1 MVLSKK
7 LAVAL
12 AIALPVVGLVAGAAL
27 AGDVDQAVD
36 ADTGS
41 IPEDACTSRP
51 CYDRGGDME
60 DTNIPGSDEGKAETP
75 QYTDPATL
83 KGSVATFAAGCFWGV
98 EDRFKDVEGVTDTT
112 VGYTG
117 GTVQEPTYKQVCSGS
132 TGHAEAIQIQYDPSV
147 VSYEELLDVFWAIH
161 DPTQLDRQGPDIGT
175 QYRSAIFYH
184 NEEQQQK
191 AEASKARLSES
202 GRYTKPIVTKV
213 EPVGL
218 FWAAEDYHQDYL
230 DKNGP
235 FPW

>member
-12 AIALPVVGLVAGAAL
+12 AIALPVVGLVGGVAL
-27 AGDVDQAVD
+27 AGDVGQVVD

-41 IPEDACTSRP
+41 IPEDACMSRP

-60 DTNIPGSDEGKAETP
+60 DTSIPGSDEGKVETP

-83 KGSVATFAAGCFWGV
+83 KGSAATFAAGCFWGV
-98 EDRFKDVEGVTDTT
+98 EDKFKKVEGVTDTT

-132 TGHAEAIQIQYDPSV
+132 TGHAEAIQVEYDPSV

-184 NEEQQQK
+184 NEEQQQQ
-191 AEASKARLSES
+191 AEASKARLNES
-202 GRYTKPIVTKV
+202 GRYKKPIVTKI